1 MHDGRWTIAPCPPEE
16 AAALAGALAISE
28 TLAAVLIRRG
38 LDDVDE
44 ARAFL
49 AGEREPH
56 DPLLLG
62 DTAVAV
68 ERIRAAIA
76 AGTRICVH
84 GDYDVDGICA
94 TALAVLTLRSLGADV
109 IWHLPSRFEE
119 GYGVSRDTLARLA
132 EDGVGLVL
140 TVDCGITAVDEV
152 AEARAL
158 GLEVIVTDHHR
169 PGERLPDCP
178 IVATRP
184 SDYPFPELCGTGVVW
199 KLAEALGAA
208 DPKHLD
214 LVALATIA
222 DVVPLADENRSLAIA
237 GLRALA
243 RTAKPGLRAL
253 MRTAHVDPAAVDAL
267 AVGFRLAPRINA
279 AGRLCRPDVALEL
292 VLTED
297 KETAGRLAAELESLN
312 RDRQA
317 VEDRI
322 LRDAIRTVEEWPEPK
337 RRRRGYVLWS
347 EDWHE
352 GVNGIV
358 ASRLVER
365 FGRPV
370 VLIAKSQDGWKGSGR
385 SVSVFDLHG
394 ALGACAQHLDR
405 FGGHRAAAGLS
416 LGEER
421 LDAFADAFAA
431 HADSVLSED
440 DLRPVLRVDA
450 IVPASSLTLGLATEL
465 DRLAP
470 FGLGNPDVTL
480 LVPSCEAYDAG
491 AVGEGKHL
499 RFRVRQHGRDAG
511 SAIAFGM
518 GAQLDRLRREA
529 RYDVVCRLKENRWNG
544 TVAPQLVV
552 RRLLDAPERYE
563 ELRDW
568 LKEEWGRAPAARSPE
583 AARIF
588 HELAVEAGGP
598 KRQLLESDAF
608 RALLEREALP
618 QAA

>member
-1 MHDGRWTIAPCPPEE
+1 MQGSWTLRPCPHGEVQRLVAE
-16 AAALAGALAISE
+16 LGLHE
-28 TLAAVLIRRG
+28 VTAAVLVRRG
-38 LDDVDE
+38 YGDPDT

-49 AGEREPH
+49 ASDDPGH
-56 DPLLLG
+56 DPFRLG
-62 DTAVAV
+62 DMEQAVA
-68 ERIRAAIA
+68 RIRLAVEQ
-76 AGTRICVH
+76 GEWICVH

-94 TALAVLTLRSLGADV
+94 TALAVLALRSLGAEVD
-109 IWHLPSRFEE
+109 WHLPSRFDE
-119 GYGVSRDTLARLA
+119 GYGVSSTTIARLA
-132 EDGVGLVL
+132 DEGCGLVV
-140 TVDCGITAVDEV
+140 TVDCGITAVEEV

-158 GLEVIVTDHHR
+158 GLDVIVTDHHR
-169 PGERLPDCP
+169 PGDELPDCP

-253 MRTAHVDPAAVDAL
+253 MQTAHVDPAAVDASS
-267 AVGFRLAPRINA
+267 VGFRLAPRINA

-292 VLTED
+292 VLTEH
-297 KETAGRLAAELESLN
+297 KEAAAHLAAELESLN

-322 LRDAIRTVEEWPEPK
+322 LRAAMRTVEEWPEPK

-385 SVSVFDLHG
+385 SVSAFDLHG
-394 ALGACAQHLDR
+394 ALGACSEHLDR

-416 LGEER
+416 LGEES
-421 LDAFADAFAA
+421 LEAFADAFAA
-431 HADSVLSED
+431 HADSVLTDD

-450 IVPASSLTLGLATEL
+450 IVPASSLTLGLAAEL

-563 ELRDW
+563 ELREW
-568 LKEEWGRAPAARSPE
+568 LKQEWGRDEGARSPE
-583 AARIF
+583 AALIF
-588 HELAVEAGGP
+588 RELAVESGGP

-618 QAA
+618 RAA